1 MNVAYTAIEPRE
13 ESGDLKITPPE
24 MMSDPDSRFPGD
36 GSL

>member
-13 ESGDLKITPPE
+13 ESEDLKIRPPE
-24 MMSDPDSRFPGD
+24 MMSDPDSRFSFA